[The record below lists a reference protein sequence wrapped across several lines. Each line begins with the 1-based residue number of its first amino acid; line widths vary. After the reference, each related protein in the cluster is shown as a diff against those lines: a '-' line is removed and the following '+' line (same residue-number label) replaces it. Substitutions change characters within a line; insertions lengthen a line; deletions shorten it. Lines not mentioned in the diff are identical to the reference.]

1 MVLLF
6 LLGISRIALGSNWWN
21 NQLDWAPRGGT
32 TDWFDPNGWVTTGNW
47 QDPLPQP
54 DFPLAPPD
62 MANWAAI
69 EAKGRLDINTLS
81 PYYGV
86 YSWPTRSSCL
96 YNTSNTGAMAGQ
108 LLIHPWSWQ
117 GVTNCQVVMVHG
129 DANMGNFIGLCTL
142 MPFDS
147 TTWGY
152 AQLDVNGGT
161 MYTGGSPNIED
172 YLFPCDLNDSNLPAH
187 SDWWGPTGLQLGND
201 VGGNWGIV
209 NINGGNLIVPR
220 INILYGDINV
230 LSGML
235 YQNDTCDTYFS
246 ISLNRQRNRIN
257 VAGGELRLKGARSD
271 RLNYYIGKNRICPCE
286 FHGTLVM
293 DYNATDDYTSLT
305 AICTPDAAWWPK
317 PIDGAD
323 RQSLDPTLTWKPGPW
338 AQVDACDGGKHG
350 VYFGLSEANVTD
362 ANDSNTEF
370 KGRQDPCSYVPG
382 HLLADTWY
390 YWRIDEYNN
399 AAHDG
404 NTMWKGNVWS
414 FKTKGPVA
422 GEPNP
427 ISGTIGLNIPL
438 QLSWG
443 AGAFAASTN
452 GHILFIG
459 PNETDVTD
467 ALYGSWPASVRRFI
481 LTDPNFKLSSLD
493 YDLAAD
499 TNYYWRIDETNDNVN
514 VPPDPTKYWA
524 NTEIWNFL
532 NTNYFIVDN
541 FDICPLTESFEDMN
555 NRWKTGYKDNF
566 EKFTG
571 KGSKCSNGNFNP
583 THAGLGWE
591 TATREGLSTGV
602 MIFNYDNKTVV
613 NSAFSEA
620 RLECNSLPAGA
631 KDWTGGGALP
641 DNDKAKSIAISYLG
655 ASRNDYNPTYD
666 VMYMALEA
674 NDGNF
679 GMALQSDPEAQ
690 RTTVWDQWEVNFA
703 EVKCPNPSDQ
713 TNIDY
718 FYLGFGQRCNKGLSA
733 TGGTGTVRFDDLRLY
748 QKHCVPAYAE
758 QMGLSADISDDCRVN
773 LDDIDV
779 LATNW
784 LVKQVVVVPV
794 TPPAAEMLWYKF
806 DETTGTAITD
816 WSGNGYAGK
825 VDSNGGGTTPEMDAA
840 ESKQLWDTGGK
851 NGGCIDINYLVVT
864 DFNVWIDA
872 NMAAMQYL
880 ANNKKSF
887 SLSVWINGDVYMPL
901 SGYPRL
907 ISVSQ
912 DFNTT
917 PWVDDNEAIEI
928 WCPRAQPGTGS
939 VAYFRLGRGGSGS
952 NDNNSVMTPGQPLS
966 AFAGSWQ
973 NWIFVRDGEPNI
985 YDANKMRI
993 YHNGER
999 VADANKLSAPMLAT
1013 GVAIEHF
1020 RMGRLNQGAES
1031 WLGKIDDFKIYD
1043 YALSDAQAGYIG
1055 TGGTGYVPFV
1065 NVANIKSSTPEIVN
1079 FGDFAIIGQQWMM
1092 GPILWP

>member
-1 MVLLF
+1 MSKKCFMVLLF
-6 LLGISRIALGSNWWN
+6 LLGISSYALGSWETDFSATWHNGYGDHPATSN
-21 NQLDWAPRGGT
+21 TG
-32 TDWFDPNGWVTTGNW
+32 DWFDPC
-47 QDPLPQP
+47 
-54 DFPLAPPD
+54 
-62 MANWAAI
+62 NWAAWQGVLGYWSVKPPNNWATATI
-69 EAKGRLDINTLS
+69 EAKAPDPCISTSSPLYAVYGSAKCARLS
-81 PYYGV
+81 
-86 YSWPTRSSCL
+86 
-96 YNTSNTGAMAGQ
+96 
-108 LLIHPWSWQ
+108 IHPWSW
-117 GVTNCQVVMVHG
+117 GNAPNIYFTVIDGDFNCGTQ
-129 DANMGNFIGLCTL
+129 IGLCDWS
-142 MPFDS
+142 PFNS
-147 TTWGY
+147 ATSG
-152 AQLDVNGGT
+152 AAILDVNGGT
-161 MYTGGSPNIED
+161 IYTGGIPNVLD
-172 YLFPCDLNDSNLPAH
+172 WNTLSDSNDINQNDLDPNNP
-187 SDWWGPTGLQLGND
+187 WWPGRGLW
-201 VGGNWGIV
+201 VGGAGDGAGSNWGIV
-209 NINGGNLIVPR
+209 NIRNNAQMLVQR
-220 INILYGDINV
+220 IIINYGDINV
-230 LSGML
+230 LGGML
-235 YQNDTCDTYFS
+235 YQNEANDTYFS
-246 ISLNRQRNRIN
+246 ISLTRPRNRIN
-257 VAGGELRLKGARSD
+257 ITDGELRLKGLRND
-271 RLNYYIGKNRICPCE
+271 RLNYYIGKGRICPCE
-286 FHGTLVM
+286 FHGALVM
-293 DYNATDDYTSLT
+293 DYNITDDYTSLT
-305 AICTPDAAWWPK
+305 AICTPDAAWDPH
-317 PIDGAD
+317 PSDGQD

-338 AQVDACDGGKHG
+338 AQVDPCVGGTHG
-350 VYFGLSEANVTD
+350 VYFGDNEANVRD

-370 KGRQDPCSYVPG
+370 KGRQDPCSYSPP
-382 HLLADTWY
+382 HLEADTWY

-399 AAHDG
+399 AEHDG
-404 NTMWKGNVWS
+404 NTMWKGNVWK

-427 ISGTIGLNIPL
+427 ADATIGLNIPL
-438 QLSWG
+438 VLSWVSG
-443 AGAFAASTN
+443 AYAADVN
-452 GHILFIG
+452 GHILYIG
-459 PNETDVTD
+459 PNETDVQD
-467 ALYGSWPASVRRFI
+467 SLYSSWPASVRRFI

-514 VPPDPTKYWA
+514 VPPDPNKYWP
-524 NTEIWNFL
+524 NPDVWRFL

-541 FDICPLTESFEDMN
+541 FDICPLTESVTDMN

-591 TATREGLSTGV
+591 EILREGQTTGV

-620 RLECNSLPAGA
+620 RLEVNSLPAGA

-641 DNDKAKSIAISYLG
+641 DNDKAKSIAISFVG

-679 GMALQSDPEAQ
+679 GMALHPDTEAQ

-703 EVKCPNPSDQ
+703 EVKCPNTSDQ

-733 TGGTGTVRFDDLRLY
+733 TGGFGTVRFDDLRLY

-784 LVKQVVVVPV
+784 LARQVIVSVSV
-794 TPPAAEMLWYKF
+794 PAAEMLWYKF

-825 VDSNGGGTTPEMDAA
+825 VDSNGGGTTPEMTDA

-851 NGGCIDINYLVVT
+851 NGGCIDINYLVAT
-864 DFNVWIDA
+864 DYNVWVDV
-872 NMAAMQYL
+872 NMAALHYL
-880 ANNKKSF
+880 ANRANNKNFSF
-887 SLSVWINGDVYMPL
+887 SFWLNADVYASL
-901 SGYPRL
+901 SGWPRL
-907 ISVSQ
+907 MVAFQDVNVDATDENIIIDLWIS
-912 DFNTT
+912 
-917 PWVDDNEAIEI
+917 
-928 WCPRAQPGTGS
+928 PRDGTS
-939 VAYFRLGRGGSGS
+939 TVAYFQTGLLGDS
-952 NDNNSVMTPGQPLS
+952 NSVGSPGQPWS

-973 NWIFVRDGEPNI
+973 NWIFVRDG
-985 YDANKMRI
+985 DANRMRI

-999 VADANKLSAPMLAT
+999 IAEANQLSAHMFGTP
-1013 GVAIEHF
+1013 IESF
-1020 RMGRLNQGAES
+1020 RIGRLNQGSEPFFT
-1031 WLGKIDDFKIYD
+1031 KIDDFKIYD

-1065 NVANIKSSTPEIVN
+1065 NVANIKSSTPEAVN
-1079 FGDFAIIGQQWMM
+1079 FGDFAIIGQQWMQ